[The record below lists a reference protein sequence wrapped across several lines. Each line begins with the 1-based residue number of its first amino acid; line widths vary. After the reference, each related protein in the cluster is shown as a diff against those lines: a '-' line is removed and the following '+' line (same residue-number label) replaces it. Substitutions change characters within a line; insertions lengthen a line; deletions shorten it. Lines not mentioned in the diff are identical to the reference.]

1 MPGYT
6 ANSFDHFANAISAA
20 GTEIVDELVALAQ
33 SIEHPDM
40 RAGEIAHMNVITDAG
55 AIRGGIVG
63 AENRDVFALSERDL
77 QREGNQVRLRHMV
90 LAQIAGGSRGV
101 EIAEGGVPQAVDA

>member
-1 MPGYT
+1 MDAAGARYEHGRITGTARDFARGDGVPGYA
-6 ANSFDHFANAISAA
+6 ANGFDHFANAISAA

-33 SIEHPDM
+33 SIEHEDV

-77 QREGNQVRLRHMV
+77 QCEGN
-90 LAQIAGGSRGV
+90 
-101 EIAEGGVPQAVDA
+101 